1 MEAAP
6 DEEGTGPDIIG
17 ASALS
22 YGCSH
27 GKWNMANGQTTDD
40 RCAEDLKARAICSLS
55 FAICHLPFAMPAQEI
70 MLVRQSP
77 AAQPRRLARRRF
89 RDRDF
94 PPETH
99 AGPRAVERE
108 AAGGACIEEVRA
120 GGTAR
125 IVNSARARRQQA
137 RPPRRECGRR
147 HGEPPGLAGR
157 DGPAPK
163 SRLPLRLV
171 LDQWPARFPGTRL
184 PCDPGAL
191 LFVIG
196 PEMLSRPLCPDLVL
210 GVAHRPDRFTGCPVR
225 VNRRPNG

>member
-1 MEAAP
+1 
-6 DEEGTGPDIIG
+6 
-17 ASALS
+17 
-22 YGCSH
+22 
-27 GKWNMANGQTTDD
+27 MANGIWQMTDV
-40 RCAEDLKARAICSLS
+40 RRIAKLVPSAL
-55 FAICHLPFAMPAQEI
+55 CHLPFVIFHLPCRTQEI

-108 AAGGACIEEVRA
+108 AAGGACIEEVHA
-120 GGTAR
+120 GGIAR
-125 IVNSARARRQQA
+125 TVNSARARRQQA

-163 SRLPLRLV
+163 SRLP
-171 LDQWPARFPGTRL
+171 
-184 PCDPGAL
+184 PGAGSMACEIPPNPAAL
-191 LFVIG
+191 RPG
-196 PEMLSRPLCPDLVL
+196 RPLVRNWARNALP
-210 GVAHRPDRFTGCPVR
+210 PPV
-225 VNRRPNG
+225 P

>member
-1 MEAAP
+1 MTQ
-6 DEEGTGPDIIG
+6 GTRHKAQGTRLM
-17 ASALS
+17 A
-22 YGCSH
+22 H
-27 GKWNMANGQTTDD
+27 GTWLMAHGSWHMADG
-40 RCAEDLKARAICSLS
+40 RRISKLLPSVIFHLPSS
-55 FAICHLPFAMPAQEI
+55 ICHLPSAMPAPKKI

-99 AGPRAVERE
+99 AGPRAVELE
-108 AAGGACIEEVRA
+108 AADGACIEEVRA

-163 SRLPLRLV
+163 SRLH
-171 LDQWPARFPGTRL
+171 
-184 PCDPGAL
+184 
-191 LFVIG
+191 
-196 PEMLSRPLCPDLVL
+196 
-210 GVAHRPDRFTGCPVR
+210 GVHE
-225 VNRRPNG
+225 

>member
-1 MEAAP
+1 M
-6 DEEGTGPDIIG
+6 T
-17 ASALS
+17 
-22 YGCSH
+22 H
-27 GKWNMANGQTTDD
+27 D
-40 RCAEDLKARAICSLS
+40 RWVEDLKAL
-55 FAICHLPFAMPAQEI
+55 AICHLPSAMPAPKKI

-99 AGPRAVERE
+99 AGPRAVELE
-108 AAGGACIEEVRA
+108 VADGACIEKVRA

-147 HGEPPGLAGR
+147 HGEPPGRAGR

-163 SRLPLRLV
+163 SRLP
-171 LDQWPARFPGTRL
+171 
-184 PCDPGAL
+184 PGAGSMARAIPRNPAAL
-191 LFVIG
+191 RPG
-196 PEMLSRPLCPDLVL
+196 RPL
-210 GVAHRPDRFTGCPVR
+210 VR
-225 VNRRPNG
+225 NWARNALPPAVP